1 MTVSVMWEPEG
12 PTPRVGKFK
21 IDFGAKEREVGRG
34 VRNQGGEIEVE
45 DLGKWA
51 MTKIEKLSWLE
62 ERGVVEGGMTIS
74 GVTKRWT

>member
-45 DLGKWA
+45 DLGK
-51 MTKIEKLSWLE
+51 
-62 ERGVVEGGMTIS
+62 
-74 GVTKRWT
+74 